1 MKRNAIAVLTLLA
14 GSMVLSASSFVPA
27 EAGVSIGFTY
37 ATRPADIRVW
47 LEADEARYEDTYY
60 QNSGYD
66 VYPAVEDVVLNVRAS
81 RSCYAT
87 VYVVDTAGYIHVVY
101 PMSPYD
107 NTYLRGGRVYSFY
120 LSDFSFGGAFDRGV
134 AYVFAV
140 SSPVR
145 FSYRHYGWGVFA
157 GNFGWQIYG
166 DPYLAARSFYL
177 GLVPLS
183 CDYRVIGVSHARFYV
198 REYVRYPSYLCV
210 GWHDYHGTRRYC
222 RSGCGIYKQYSVH
235 AKDPYRVLRPA
246 REPRRA
252 ADSYTEIMRTDR
264 WRDDVRVNTVKRP
277 GKQHSKPVAYEAR
290 AAKPTRKRTTDDRS
304 TVKSNIVKSS
314 KNSFVQSKKDLS
326 AMRRELAKR
335 THDESARQDSRA
347 NVALKTVAKHD
358 AKVKKVTKKTQQVAH
373 AQQTSKSSTKASKKT
388 TSDGKSK
395 SREKERH
402 ESR

>member
-1 MKRNAIAVLTLLA
+1 MKRNAIAVLMLLA
-14 GSMVLSASSFVPA
+14 GTMIMSAASFVPA
-27 EAGVSIGFTY
+27 EAEVSVGVAY

-47 LEADEARYEDTYY
+47 LEADEVYHEDTYY

-66 VYPAVEDVVLNVRAS
+66 VFPTVENVVLNVRAS

-107 NTYLRGGRVYSFY
+107 NTYLRGGMVYSFY
-120 LSDFSFGGAFDRGV
+120 LSDFNFGGAFDRGV
-134 AYVFAV
+134 AYAFAV

-145 FSYRHYGWGVFA
+145 FSYGHYGWGVFA

-177 GLVPLS
+177 GLVPSS
-183 CDYRVIGVSHARFYV
+183 CDSRVIGISHARFYV
-198 REYVRYPSYLCV
+198 REYVRYPSYLCA
-210 GWHDYHGTRRYC
+210 GWHDYRGSRRYC
-222 RSGCGIYKQYSVH
+222 RSGCGVYKQYSVH
-235 AKDPYRVLRPA
+235 AKDPYRALHPG

-252 ADSYTEIMRTDR
+252 ADSYTEIRRTDR
-264 WRDDVRVNTVKRP
+264 WRDDVRVNTVKGSDKR
-277 GKQHSKPVAYEAR
+277 HSEPVAYETR
-290 AAKPTRKRTTDDRS
+290 AVKPIKRRTTDGRS
-304 TVKSNIVKSS
+304 TVKSNTVISS

-335 THDESARQDSRA
+335 TYDERARQET
-347 NVALKTVAKHD
+347 TVSKND
-358 AKVKKVTKKTQQVAH
+358 ARVKKVTKKTQVAH
-373 AQQTSKSSTKASKKT
+373 DQQTSKSSTKTSKKT
-388 TSDGKSK
+388 PGDDKSK